1 MGKRRIQKS
10 LNIFTS
16 RVKKVFRPTNLILFG
31 SYASG
36 DATEYSDIDILVVA
50 EKMADIPYE
59 KRIDVLYELTRD
71 LRPDFHVYGLTPK
84 EYTSTSSLTIVEEIK
99 RNGMNLI

>member
-1 MGKRRIQKS
+1 MGKKRIQKS

-16 RVKKVFRPTNLILFG
+16 RVKKVFRPKNLILFG

-36 DATEYSDIDILVVA
+36 EATDYSDIDILVVA
-50 EKMADIPYE
+50 EKLADIPYE

-71 LRPDFHVYGLTPK
+71 LHPDFHVYGLTPK
-84 EYTSTSSLTIVEEIK
+84 EYASTSSLTIVEEIK
-99 RNGMNLI
+99 RHGVNLI